1 MSKIYRDIRLRQ
13 GSAEWKEWRYNT
25 GIGGSE
31 IASVLAT
38 DSFELSQLCYTPPIK
53 LFLSKISEPVQQFT
67 GNISSEEG
75 KFQEWSIVERFKYY
89 DLERPDNMLMHEN
102 RKARNVINRVHRP
115 NCVWHNPTWEWL
127 FYSPDAAWVM
137 PNEDNPNRWHR
148 HAVLESKLTN
158 SMETARYLNRV
169 NPSHVM
175 QVLLGLM
182 ITGLPIG
189 YILLLI
195 DGQFFEPVPIYPDKE
210 MFEWIQDI
218 SGQFWLRVAKA
229 RKIKAEYGIP
239 YYFGVNPDTLT
250 ERQRE
255 GAELLSQLEPDLVGS
270 DHECKFIRE
279 MIIPRP
285 EETPRDG
292 TDEEY
297 ALCQNYLEAN
307 EKIDKAEAEKKK
319 VYNELVL
326 SLNGCNK
333 INFPNAPVKGA
344 FYSYM
349 PDKNGR
355 ASIRVSQKIK
365 QA

>member
-1 MSKIYRDIRLRQ
+1 MTKIYRDIRLRQ
-13 GSAEWKEWRYNT
+13 GSHAWKLWRSDT

-38 DSFELSQLCYTPPIK
+38 DSFELSQLVYTPPLK
-53 LFLSKISEPVQQFT
+53 LHLQKLGEPVQAFT
-67 GNISSEEG
+67 GNISSYEG
-75 KFQEWSIVERFKYY
+75 KFQERPIVERFKYY
-89 DLERPDNMLMHEN
+89 DLSRPDNLLMHQNIEQN
-102 RKARNVINRVHRP
+102 IVLNRVHRP
-115 NCVWHNPTWEWL
+115 NCVFHNPTWEWL
-127 FYSPDAAWVM
+127 FYSPDAVWVM
-137 PNEDNPNRWHR
+137 PNEDNANHWHR
-148 HAVLESKLTN
+148 HAILESKLTN
-158 SMETARYLNRV
+158 SMETARYANRV
-169 NPSHVM
+169 NPSHVF
-175 QVLLGLM
+175 QVQLGLM

-210 MFEWIQDI
+210 IHEWIQDI

-229 RKIKAEYGIP
+229 RKIKMEYGIP

-292 TDEEY
+292 TEEEY
-297 ALCQNYLEAN
+297 GLCVSYLEAN

-319 VYNELVL
+319 LYNELVL

-333 INFPNAPVKGA
+333 INFPDAPVKGA
-344 FYSYM
+344 YYSYM

-365 QA
+365 QV